1 MVNWEI
7 WEGVGI
13 GEEREEMKNRMKREI
28 KEATDPEFSTSAC
41 LAVVSVHIISASVEL
56 REELIRR

>member
-1 MVNWEI
+1 
-7 WEGVGI
+7 
-13 GEEREEMKNRMKREI
+13 MKRER

>member
-1 MVNWEI
+1 
-7 WEGVGI
+7 
-13 GEEREEMKNRMKREI
+13 MKRER
-28 KEATDPEFSTSAC
+28 KEATDPEFSTSGC